1 MKRHYLLPDIS
12 RPGRTGCRLPHLDV
26 TPSALPDAKMLRA
39 ELALPEVSE
48 GELVRYFT
56 ALSTLNY
63 GVDTGFYPLG
73 SCTMKYNPKW
83 HEDVA
88 RLPGFASL
96 HPLQP
101 PDAVPG
107 ALRVIFE
114 LQKHLA
120 EITGMSAAGLAPM
133 AGAQGELAGILMVKA
148 YHQKR
153 GDTARS
159 TILVPDSA
167 HGTNPATAV
176 MGGFETAVVPSDTD
190 GNLDM
195 KSLDAMMNE
204 GVAALTLTL
213 PNTFGLFD
221 PQILEIARLVHRRGG
236 LLCGDGANLNSL
248 LGKVKFGDLGFD
260 CVQLNLHKTFA
271 SPHGGGGPGAGPVC
285 VSDTLAPFL
294 PSPLVVADGREFSF
308 YSPPDTI
315 GRLGAAYGNFA
326 VMVRAY
332 AYIRSLGAEG
342 LKEVSQNAVL
352 NANYLKEKL
361 KEHYHLPFDRPCL
374 HEVVLSGKR
383 QKTNGVRTL
392 DIAKRLLD
400 YGFHPPTIYFPLVV
414 EEAILI
420 EPTETESKE
429 TLDAFIGAMLEI
441 AREAEEDP
449 DLLRG
454 APHDTPLNRLDEAAA
469 ARKPDLRWEM

>member
-12 RPGRTGCRLPHLDV
+12 QPGRTGCRLPHLDV
-26 TPSALPDAKMLRA
+26 APSALPPAEILRDD
-39 ELALPEVSE
+39 LALPEVSE
-48 GELVRYFT
+48 GDLVRYFT
-56 ALSTLNY
+56 ALSALNY
-63 GVDTGFYPLG
+63 GLDTGFYPLG

-88 RLPGFASL
+88 RLPGFACL

-101 PDAVPG
+101 ADTVPG
-107 ALRVIFE
+107 ALRLMFE
-114 LQKHLA
+114 LQKYLA
-120 EITGMSAAGLAPM
+120 EITGMTAASLAPM
-133 AGAQGELAGILMVKA
+133 AGAQGELAGILMVGA
-148 YHQKR
+148 CHRKR
-153 GDTARS
+153 GDTARR

-195 KSLDAMMNE
+195 KSLDARMNE

-361 KEHYHLPFDRPCL
+361 KEHYHLPYDRPCL

-429 TLDAFIGAMLEI
+429 TLDAFIGAMQEI

-469 ARKPDLRWEM
+469 VRKPDLRWEM